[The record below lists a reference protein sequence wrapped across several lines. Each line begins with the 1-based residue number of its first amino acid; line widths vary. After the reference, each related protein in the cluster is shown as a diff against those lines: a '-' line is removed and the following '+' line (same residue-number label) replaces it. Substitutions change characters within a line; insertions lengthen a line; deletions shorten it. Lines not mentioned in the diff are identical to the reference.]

1 MDPRKKFMKVFNQY
15 KKGSISRRDF
25 LGITG
30 LGFATT
36 AMAMNM
42 PGLLGASK
50 AFASEDLGNRLALAT
65 WPNYHDANNLKTFTK
80 NTGVHIQHNV
90 FGSNEEILAKIM
102 AGGNPFDVMVITNY
116 TISTYVK
123 LGLIEPLDTSKIPN
137 FIENNQDKVFIG
149 EGKIGGNLY
158 AVPKN
163 WGTTGIAYN
172 SKHID
177 QMNSWKQFFDLT
189 KTKYSGKTMVH
200 DYQLTTI
207 GNALKYFGYPFNSVD
222 PKELADAEK
231 LLIDVKPHLWAISSD
246 YQPSMRNGDAW
257 MTMCWTGDGSQLHR
271 DIPEIQYAVVSD
283 GGEIWT
289 DFYAIPKD
297 SKRKPAAYALINYLL
312 DPKVNAA
319 EVLAHGYPATDSLTR
334 DLLPKEMSEDPIM
347 YPSKK
352 LLSTLEFGAAAT
364 LTSPLRAEV
373 MARFKSA

>member
-1 MDPRKKFMKVFNQY
+1 MDPRKKFMRVFNQY

-137 FIENNQDKVFIG
+137 FIENNHDKVFIG

-271 DIPEIQYAVVSD
+271 DIPEIKYVVASD

-352 LLSTLEFGAAAT
+352 LLSALEFGAAAT

>member
-177 QMNSWKQFFDLT
+177 QMNSW
-189 KTKYSGKTMVH
+189 
-200 DYQLTTI
+200 I
-207 GNALKYFGYPFNSVD
+207 
-222 PKELADAEK
+222 
-231 LLIDVKPHLWAISSD
+231 
-246 YQPSMRNGDAW
+246 
-257 MTMCWTGDGSQLHR
+257 
-271 DIPEIQYAVVSD
+271 
-283 GGEIWT
+283 
-289 DFYAIPKD
+289 
-297 SKRKPAAYALINYLL
+297 
-312 DPKVNAA
+312 
-319 EVLAHGYPATDSLTR
+319 
-334 DLLPKEMSEDPIM
+334 
-347 YPSKK
+347 
-352 LLSTLEFGAAAT
+352 
-364 LTSPLRAEV
+364 
-373 MARFKSA
+373 

>member
-1 MDPRKKFMKVFNQY
+1 
-15 KKGSISRRDF
+15 
-25 LGITG
+25 
-30 LGFATT
+30 
-36 AMAMNM
+36 
-42 PGLLGASK
+42 
-50 AFASEDLGNRLALAT
+50 
-65 WPNYHDANNLKTFTK
+65 
-80 NTGVHIQHNV
+80 
-90 FGSNEEILAKIM
+90 
-102 AGGNPFDVMVITNY
+102 
-116 TISTYVK
+116 
-123 LGLIEPLDTSKIPN
+123 
-137 FIENNQDKVFIG
+137 
-149 EGKIGGNLY
+149 
-158 AVPKN
+158 
-163 WGTTGIAYN
+163 
-172 SKHID
+172 
-177 QMNSWKQFFDLT
+177 
-189 KTKYSGKTMVH
+189 MVH

-231 LLIDVKPHLWAISSD
+231 LLIDVKPHLFAISSD

-271 DIPEIQYAVVSD
+271 DIPEIKYAVASD

-319 EVLAHGYPATDSLTR
+319 EVLAHGYPATDALTR
-334 DLLPKEMSEDPIM
+334 NILPKEMSEDPIM